1 MENGKKRI
9 NLIDAIRGLA
19 VVDMVIFHFVY
30 DIFVIFLEQ
39 PRWPYTF
46 PVPLWQRTICITFIF
61 ISGFSFCLAK
71 SHMKQAVKL
80 IGTGVL
86 ITLFTYFFIP
96 SLVIYYGII
105 FFLGVAALI
114 TAGFHK
120 ILKGRFAVWGL
131 LISLVLFVVF
141 YSVSSG
147 TLNLFFTQFQLPESL
162 YSTSWLVFLGFPN
175 EGFYSSDY
183 FGVLPWIFMYFAG
196 YFAYNILKDKISKIS
211 IFYLRIPFLEFCG
224 RHSYI
229 IYLVHQPTCFIVAG
243 LAMGKLF

>member
-1 MENGKKRI
+1 MENEKKRI

-19 VVDMVIFHFVY
+19 VVDMVLFHFVY

-61 ISGFSFCLAK
+61 ISGFSFFLAK
-71 SHMKQAVKL
+71 SHMKQAIRL

-114 TAGFHK
+114 TAGLHK
-120 ILKGRFAVWGL
+120 VLKGRFAVWGL
-131 LISLVLFVVF
+131 LASLVLFVVF

-147 TLNLFFTQFQLPESL
+147 TLNLFFTQIQLPESL

-196 YFAYNILKDKISKIS
+196 YFAYNILKDKIS
-211 IFYLRIPFLEFCG
+211 IFYLRIPFLEFFG

-229 IYLVHQPTCFIVAG
+229 IYLVHQPICFIVAG
-243 LAMGKLF
+243 LAMDKLF

>member
-1 MENGKKRI
+1 
-9 NLIDAIRGLA
+9 
-19 VVDMVIFHFVY
+19 
-30 DIFVIFLEQ
+30 
-39 PRWPYTF
+39 
-46 PVPLWQRTICITFIF
+46 
-61 ISGFSFCLAK
+61 
-71 SHMKQAVKL
+71 MKQAVKL

-114 TAGFHK
+114 TAGLNK
-120 ILKGRFAVWGL
+120 ILKGRFAVCGL
-131 LISLVLFVVF
+131 LASLVLFVVF

-147 TLNLFFTQFQLPESL
+147 TLNLFFTQIQLPESL

-196 YFAYNILKDKISKIS
+196 CFAYNILKDKISKIS
-211 IFYLRIPFLEFCG
+211 IFYLGIPFLEFFG

-229 IYLVHQPTCFIVAG
+229 IYLVHQPICFIVAG

>member
-1 MENGKKRI
+1 MENEKKRI

-19 VVDMVIFHFVY
+19 VVDMVLFHFVY

-61 ISGFSFCLAK
+61 ISGFSFFLAK
-71 SHMKQAVKL
+71 SHMKQAIRL

-114 TAGFHK
+114 TAGLHK
-120 ILKGRFAVWGL
+120 VLKGRFAVWGL
-131 LISLVLFVVF
+131 LASLVLFVVF

-147 TLNLFFTQFQLPESL
+147 TLNLFFTQIQLLKSL

-196 YFAYNILKDKISKIS
+196 YFAYNILKDKIS
-211 IFYLRIPFLEFCG
+211 IFYLRIPFLEFFG

-229 IYLVHQPTCFIVAG
+229 IYLVHQPICFIVAG
-243 LAMGKLF
+243 LAMDKLF